1 MVRIVKS
8 KAKDY
13 DDMFKKCSII
23 ELDKYCKAGDVIDER
38 IILSGA
44 IFGSLSDEYEK
55 GTYVRAIP
63 LYDIAIVDTDVDLS
77 SYGFVKSE
85 YSDRWFNTK

>member
-8 KAKDY
+8 KTKNY
-13 DDMFKKCSII
+13 DDMFNNCSVI
-23 ELDKYCKAGDVIDER
+23 ELDKYCQAGDVIDGR

-44 IFGSLSDEYEK
+44 IFGNLSDKYEK
-55 GTYVRAIP
+55 GTYVRVVP
-63 LYDIAIVDTDVDLS
+63 LEDIDIVDTDADLS

-85 YSDRWFNTK
+85 HSDRWFNTK